1 MSNNSRLVAVGKPKI
16 GGAIFR
22 APLDT
27 VLPTD
32 ETTALDAAF
41 IGQGYVSSEGL
52 ARAIAKAYEQIQAW
66 GGDEVHRPRT
76 SHSVTMT
83 FTLIES
89 HNAEVAK
96 TIWGEDAV
104 TVTPATAE
112 HGTRISVAYT
122 GEDLPDSAWAFD
134 LADGDKVRR
143 IVVPHGQM
151 VTESFEQTFGDSE
164 LIAYPVTITL
174 RKDDDEVYFYEYSD
188 DGVKAAA

>member
-52 ARAIAKAYEQIQAW
+52 GRAISKAYEQIQAW

-104 TVTPATAE
+104 TVTPPTESA
-112 HGTRISVAYT
+112 GTRISVAYT

-134 LADGDKVRR
+134 LADGNKVRR
-143 IVVPHGQM
+143 IVVPMGQI
-151 VTESFEQTFGDSE
+151 VTESFEQTFGDNE

-174 RKDDDEVYFYEYSD
+174 RKDDDGAYFYEYSD

>member
-41 IGQGYVSSEGL
+41 IGQGYVSAEGL

-89 HNAEVAK
+89 YNADVAK
-96 TIWGEDAV
+96 TIWGEESV
-104 TVTPATAE
+104 TVTPATVSS
-112 HGTRISVAYT
+112 GTRISVAYT

-143 IVVPHGQM
+143 IVVPMGQI

-174 RKDDDEVYFYEYSD
+174 RKDDDGVYFYEYSD
-188 DGVKAAA
+188 DGVKVAA

>member
-1 MSNNSRLVAVGKPKI
+1 MANNSRLVAVGKPKI

-22 APLDT
+22 APLPA
-27 VLPTD
+27 VVPVD
-32 ETTALDAAF
+32 ETTELDAKF
-41 IGQGYVSSEGL
+41 IPQGYVSAEGL

-76 SHSVTMT
+76 EHSVTMT

-96 TIWGEDAV
+96 TIWGEESV

-122 GEDLPDSAWAFD
+122 GQELPDSAWAFD

-143 IVVPHGQM
+143 IVVPISQI
-151 VTESFEQTFGDSE
+151 VTESFDQTFGDSE

-174 RKDDDEVYFYEYSD
+174 RKDEDGVYFYEYSD
-188 DGVKAAA
+188 DGIKAAA